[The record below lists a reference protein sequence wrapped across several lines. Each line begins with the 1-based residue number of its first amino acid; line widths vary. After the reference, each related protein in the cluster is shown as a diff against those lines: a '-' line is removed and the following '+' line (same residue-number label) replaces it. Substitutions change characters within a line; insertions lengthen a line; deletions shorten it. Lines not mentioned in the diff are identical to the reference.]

1 MYRQHAFAF
10 ILLLAYSSFTFGLQ
24 DRDSSDTTETF
35 RWLESAGA
43 TSGVKYATHRLQPL
57 SPRIET
63 GPPVAIETEEKQL
76 DAQTRRI
83 ASRVYGASVNGER
96 RLLETIIEEIKMEP
110 SGGYSAVRTIS
121 RLDINGRMSVAQKET
136 QEAAASGQ
144 DSYRI
149 TKTLLLP
156 GIDRKLA
163 EIEHIQ
169 QIEKKTGGNTI
180 EIDRTRYEPGGDG
193 KWNAIERSVSRSTLG
208 KEQTQTIEKT
218 YRYDANRC
226 ISLVQQVH
234 RLEWK
239 DAAGQAHSQSEIFNA
254 GMDGK
259 LQLDSRI
266 TMVQT
271 PLENQRR
278 QTTEIVEKPNPA
290 APGEGLRVVQKAVES
305 MRSLGYG
312 KTERQLEIFQ
322 PNLNG
327 GMESIQL
334 RKSVDL
340 R

>member
-1 MYRQHAFAF
+1 MHRQHAFAS
-10 ILLLAYSSFTFGLQ
+10 ILLLAYSSFAFGLQ
-24 DRDSSDTTETF
+24 DRDSSDTAKTF
-35 RWLESAGA
+35 RWLESSGA
-43 TSGVKYATHRLQPL
+43 T
-57 SPRIET
+57 
-63 GPPVAIETEEKQL
+63 
-76 DAQTRRI
+76 
-83 ASRVYGASVNGER
+83 
-96 RLLETIIEEIKMEP
+96 

-136 QEAAASGQ
+136 QESAASGQ

-169 QIEKKTGGNTI
+169 QIEKKTSGNTI
-180 EIDRTRYEPGGDG
+180 EIDRTRYEPGSDG

-218 YRYDANRC
+218 YRYDANRR

-239 DAAGQAHSQSEIFNA
+239 DAAGQTHSQSEIFNA

-271 PLENQRR
+271 AAGGPKQETTQVLER
-278 QTTEIVEKPNPA
+278 PNPA
-290 APGEGLRVVQKAVES
+290 APGEGLRVVQKIVETTQ
-305 MRSLGYG
+305 SLDAR
-312 KTERQLEIFQ
+312 KNERQLEVFK
-322 PNLNG
+322 PDLNG
-327 GMESIQL
+327 GMESIHR
-334 RKSVDL
+334 RKTIEMQ
-340 R
+340 